1 MRARV
6 LVVDDEKAYADV
18 LAEFLADEGFSVSR
32 AYDGLTAL
40 QMLQSTQFSPDA
52 VICDVMLP
60 GLRGDRLASEV
71 RRLIPHRKLPI
82 ILMSAS
88 DDPRVN
94 LRDVSFLNKP
104 VDCGVLVDRLDQVI
118 QRRVSVATL

>member
-6 LVVDDEKAYADV
+6 LVVDDEKDYADV
-18 LAEFLADEGFSVSR
+18 LAEFLADDGFSVSR

-40 QMLQSTQFSPDA
+40 QMLQASHMGPD
-52 VICDVMLP
+52 VVLCDVMLP
-60 GLRGDRLASEV
+60 GLRGDRLAAEV
-71 RRLIPHRKLPI
+71 RRLMPQRKLPI

-94 LRDVSFLNKP
+94 LRDVQFLSKP
-104 VDCGVLVDRLDQVI
+104 VDCGVLVDRLAQLI
-118 QRRVSVATL
+118 ERRVSVATL